1 MKKYIKYFAV
11 LVLTAGLTSCVAY
24 TDGYATNNNPYYD
37 AYYDNGYYYA
47 PQSYYGQGGYYGN
60 DGYYYRQ
67 NMNYYYDNGV
77 PYYVGQNNR
86 RIYVELNL
94 R

>member
-47 PQSYYGQGGYYGN
+47 PQSYYGQGGY
-60 DGYYYRQ
+60 
-67 NMNYYYDNGV
+67 
-77 PYYVGQNNR
+77 
-86 RIYVELNL
+86 
-94 R
+94 